1 MDQYDI
7 HVNLVMEFL
16 KTNGYS
22 ASVISAHRI
31 CYKELRRYLA
41 STHTSYTLS
50 ESLAW
55 LENNQNAWTYMY
67 TSRRLCIYQLEDVY
81 ISGTVSPD
89 HLGPH
94 ASAYTMLIP
103 ELQEE
108 LDDFINNGQH
118 VYGDGRYRISCS
130 RFLYYLQKRAITSIS
145 QLNYELLLDF
155 HADDYHR
162 SSKSKDVYEDQIRVF
177 LRYCSSKGLCSDGL
191 AIALNKLMMHLLS
204 SGDMLLIRE
213 YL

>member
-55 LENNQNAWTYMY
+55 LETTKMLGLTGCIRAEGSVFISWKMSTYLVLFRQIILAHMHQPIRCLFQNCKKNWM
-67 TSRRLCIYQLEDVY
+67 I
-81 ISGTVSPD
+81 
-89 HLGPH
+89 
-94 ASAYTMLIP
+94 
-103 ELQEE
+103 
-108 LDDFINNGQH
+108 
-118 VYGDGRYRISCS
+118 
-130 RFLYYLQKRAITSIS
+130 
-145 QLNYELLLDF
+145 
-155 HADDYHR
+155 
-162 SSKSKDVYEDQIRVF
+162 
-177 LRYCSSKGLCSDGL
+177 
-191 AIALNKLMMHLLS
+191 
-204 SGDMLLIRE
+204 LLIMTNMYMEMAGTGFPVQDFYTISRNVQ
-213 YL
+213 LPVSRS

>member
-55 LENNQNAWTYMY
+55 LENNQNAWTYRMY

-108 LDDFINNGQH
+108 LDDLLIMTNMYMEMAGTGFPVQDFILSPETCNYQ
-118 VYGDGRYRISCS
+118 
-130 RFLYYLQKRAITSIS
+130 YLAVKLRAIVRFS
-145 QLNYELLLDF
+145 
-155 HADDYHR
+155 
-162 SSKSKDVYEDQIRVF
+162 
-177 LRYCSSKGLCSDGL
+177 C
-191 AIALNKLMMHLLS
+191 
-204 SGDMLLIRE
+204 
-213 YL
+213 

>member
-55 LENNQNAWTYMY
+55 LENNQNAWTYRMY

-108 LDDFINNGQH
+108 LDDFINNDHMYMEMAGTGFPVQDF
-118 VYGDGRYRISCS
+118 YTISRNVQLPVS
-130 RFLYYLQKRAITSIS
+130 RS
-145 QLNYELLLDF
+145 
-155 HADDYHR
+155 
-162 SSKSKDVYEDQIRVF
+162 
-177 LRYCSSKGLCSDGL
+177 
-191 AIALNKLMMHLLS
+191 
-204 SGDMLLIRE
+204 
-213 YL
+213 

>member
-55 LENNQNAWTYMY
+55 LENNQNAWTYRMY

-108 LDDFINNGQH
+108 LDDFINNDQH

-145 QLNYELLLDF
+145 QLNYELLLTF
-155 HADDYHR
+155 MLMIIIVLQSQKMFMKIR
-162 SSKSKDVYEDQIRVF
+162 SVYFYATVLRKDCVVTDWQ
-177 LRYCSSKGLCSDGL
+177 LP
-191 AIALNKLMMHLLS
+191 
-204 SGDMLLIRE
+204 
-213 YL
+213 